1 MSMNYIEMP
10 SKDLAAT
17 QSFYTIAF
25 GWQFENFGDDYTTVK
40 SDEFHGGF
48 YRSDQCMTVADGS
61 ALVVL
66 YREDLAVIQEQILLA
81 GGRIVVETF
90 TFPGGSRFHF
100 ADTTGN
106 ELAVWSRQG
115 K

>member
-1 MSMNYIEMP
+1 MNYIEMP
-10 SKDLAAT
+10 STDLAAT
-17 QSFYTIAF
+17 KLFYTTAF
-25 GWQFENFGDDYTTVK
+25 GWGFRDFGDDYTAVI
-40 SDEFHGGF
+40 SEEFSGGF
-48 YRSDQCMTVADGS
+48 YRSDNTMTVADGS

-66 YREDLAVIQEQILLA
+66 YREDLAVIQEHILLA
-81 GGRIVVETF
+81 GGKIVVETF

-100 ADTTGN
+100 QDSCGN